1 MIVVV
6 GGLAWLESSPP
17 RPAGRACQIA
27 MLAARAGRDVQVVGR
42 VGDDAAGN
50 SLVLEL
56 ARARVGHVAVLRDP
70 ANPTTQLAQ
79 PLPDDDPPSML
90 VSQEPDP
97 AFAPPGRPALRLDA
111 ADVELGL
118 RYLNSF
124 AVLVLT
130 DDVSRSLI
138 PVVADAASFAA
149 AHLVLLL
156 PDREPADLLPSDAT
170 VFGVPAGDD
179 EGEFAALVSRYA
191 VALDSGASPADA
203 FVTATGHAAIGA

>member
-6 GGLAWLESSPP
+6 GGLAWLGTSSP
-17 RPAGRACQIA
+17 RPAGRACDIA

-42 VGDDAAGN
+42 VGDDVAGN

-56 ARARVGHVAVLRDP
+56 ARAGVGHVAVLRDP
-70 ANPTTQLAQ
+70 AHPTTLLAE
-79 PLPDDDPPSML
+79 PRPDDEP
-90 VSQEPDP
+90 VSVLLSREPD
-97 AFAPPGRPALRLDA
+97 AASAPSASPGPRLDA

-118 RYLNSF
+118 RYLQSF

-130 DDVSRSLI
+130 DDASPALI
-138 PVVADAASFAA
+138 PVVSDAASFTA
-149 AHLVLLL
+149 AHLILLL
-156 PDREPADLLPSDAT
+156 PDRETADPLPTDAT

-179 EGEFAALVSRYA
+179 EGEFAALVSRFA

-203 FVTATGHAAIGA
+203 FVTATEHAAAGA